1 MPPPDAERGALR
13 RDAERGAL
21 RRDAE
26 RNRERVVRAARELF
40 AERGLTVGFNEVAHH
55 AGVGVGTV
63 YRRFADK
70 DELIRA
76 ALEEPLHELIEVAQR
91 AVVASRAWHGLELL
105 LDSIT
110 QLLVDNLGLRD
121 VALGGGA
128 WDLGSAEVES
138 VAEIMLTLLD
148 RARAE
153 GDLREGVGS
162 DDVTMV
168 LWLVTDLAQHS
179 APVRPGLHRRYLQ
192 VLLDGLRS
200 GPGRAPLV
208 EGFTGQEAQTIC
220 RRWAGAPAP
229 EEN

>member
-1 MPPPDAERGALR
+1 MPRPDTAKP
-13 RDAERGAL
+13 GAL

-40 AERGLTVGFNEVAHH
+40 AERGLSAGFNEVAHR

-91 AVVASRAWHGLELL
+91 AVEASRAWDGLELL

-128 WDLGSAEVES
+128 WDLGVDEVERVAEVM
-138 VAEIMLTLLD
+138 AALLE
-148 RARAE
+148 RAAVE
-153 GDLREGVGS
+153 GDLREGVQG
-162 DDVTMV
+162 DDVVMV

-179 APVRPGLHRRYLQ
+179 GQVRPGLHRRYLQ

-208 EGFTGQEAQTIC
+208 EGFTEEQAQSIC
-220 RRWAGAPAP
+220 RRWAGAP
-229 EEN
+229 

>member
-1 MPPPDAERGALR
+1 MPPRPDTAK
-13 RDAERGAL
+13 RGAL

-40 AERGLTVGFNEVAHH
+40 AERGLSAGFNEVAHR

-91 AVVASRAWHGLELL
+91 AVEASRAWDGLELL
-105 LDSIT
+105 LESIT
-110 QLLVDNLGLRD
+110 QLLVDNFGLRD

-128 WDLGSAEVES
+128 WDLGVDEVERVAEVM
-138 VAEIMLTLLD
+138 AALLE
-148 RARAE
+148 RAGVE
-153 GDLREGVGS
+153 GDLREGVQG
-162 DDVTMV
+162 DDVVMV

-179 APVRPGLHRRYLQ
+179 AQVRPGLHRRYLQ

-208 EGFTGQEAQTIC
+208 EGFTGEQAQSIC
-220 RRWAGAPAP
+220 RRWAGAPTA